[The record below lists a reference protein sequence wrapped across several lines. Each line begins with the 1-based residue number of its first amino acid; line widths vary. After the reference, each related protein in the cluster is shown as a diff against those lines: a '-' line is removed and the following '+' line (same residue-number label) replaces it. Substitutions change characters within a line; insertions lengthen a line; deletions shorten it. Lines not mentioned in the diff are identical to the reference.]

1 MKLWQKKGSTTSSLV
16 EQFTVGRDKEFDIEL
31 AKYDVIGSMAH
42 CRMLHKVGLLKKQ
55 ELTLILKALQE
66 IKLEIENKKF
76 KIEKGIEDIHSQVEK
91 LVTERY
97 GEVFKII
104 LSRSDNTNKGACQYI
119 VQSFHWFSKKTSARF
134 IARIYTLSIGNALI
148 IWFVV

>member
-42 CRMLHKVGLLKKQ
+42 CKMLHKVGLLKKQ

-97 GEVFKII
+97 GEVGKKIHTGR
-104 LSRSDNTNKGACQYI
+104 SRNDQ
-119 VQSFHWFSKKTSARF
+119 
-134 IARIYTLSIGNALI
+134 IGK
-148 IWFVV
+148 